1 MWEIVFNLPAC
12 KYLPWLIAVVR
23 FWYILYQ
30 SQCKLG
36 SSVVSSPKYV
46 SRVGGLPSKNSEV
59 MLPCYSI
66 TQWDRKNVDLSNT
79 AEEKLQIFFKVI
91 ELKRIDNFSEQPFN
105 RTFNSTQSR
114 IVLLHLWYQYII
126 SKESFYLQS
135 KGIRRVT
142 WTQTGWPAGL

>member
-1 MWEIVFNLPAC
+1 
-12 KYLPWLIAVVR
+12 
-23 FWYILYQ
+23 
-30 SQCKLG
+30 
-36 SSVVSSPKYV
+36 
-46 SRVGGLPSKNSEV
+46 
-59 MLPCYSI
+59 MLPYKYFIALHSE
-66 TQWDRKNVDLSNT
+66 TEKNVDLSNT

-114 IVLLHLWYQYII
+114 IVLLHLWYQYTI

-142 WTQTGWPAGL
+142 